1 MKFFASILL
10 GMTFILGVSEPHDA
24 LEEDESLFFIL
35 DKKDF
40 GAPYEFPNNIC
51 IVTTDGDSH
60 TFDSDVEECLNKKHS
75 WLKVSSGRQPF

>member
-10 GMTFILGVSEPHDA
+10 GMTFILGVSEPRDPIKA
-24 LEEDESLFFIL
+24 TESLFFIL
-35 DKKDF
+35 DKEDF
-40 GAPYEFPNNIC
+40 NALYEFPNNIC
-51 IVTTDGDSH
+51 IVTTDGDSQ